1 MGPFAEEE
9 NVKIDSEFFRALVK
23 VVFVEGIIR
32 IDFMYF

>member
-23 VVFVEGIIR
+23 VFFAVGILH
-32 IDFMYF
+32 IDFI